1 MKVPKSVVKQIQY
14 LCYNIPDNEWSG
26 PIMYRLI
33 GNFATGNFHCVVKDL
48 YLMAKGSSAYTE
60 YEFGEDFIKYR
71 MAHPESLEWEVG
83 NCHSHNNMATF
94 FSGTDINDLQENSL
108 SNNYYLSLIVNN
120 NLDTTAKIS
129 FVGEQEVK
137 QNIVKSFFGDN
148 GKLYK
153 FNTKEI
159 KKEKVLFVYN
169 CIVELDH
176 EIKVNPVFK
185 DRVDEIIAKYEAGK
199 AAKTTT
205 QTFGKYNN
213 GGLGYTQGSLFPGTG
228 MHDDFEDTD
237 MCYFESE
244 ATVSAKEFTNKHKE
258 NTKQLLVDSLLGEF
272 GAKSSLDEA
281 MFKANVDFKE
291 NPENTVNTISMFLQT
306 LGDQYLPETKLNTDE
321 YFETLAEL
329 IYFYESEFPEF
340 CDVLTDAILEEV

>member
-1 MKVPKSVVKQIQY
+1 MYKV
-14 LCYNIPDNEWSG
+14 
-26 PIMYRLI
+26 I
-33 GNFATGNFHCVVKDL
+33 GNFATGNFHCIVKDL
-48 YLMAKGSSAYTE
+48 YPMAKGSSAYTE

-83 NCHSHNNMATF
+83 NCHSHNNMQTF
-94 FSGTDINDLQENSL
+94 FSSTDMNDLQENSL

-120 NLDTTAKIS
+120 NLDATAKIS
-129 FVGEQEVK
+129 FVGEQEIK
-137 QNIVKSFFGDN
+137 QNTVKSFFGDN

-153 FNTKEI
+153 FNTKEV

-169 CIVELDH
+169 CTVELDY
-176 EIKVNPVFK
+176 EIKVNSVFAN
-185 DRVDEIIAKYEAGK
+185 RVDEIIAKYEADK
-199 AAKTTT
+199 VAKTTT

-213 GGLGYTQGSLFPGTG
+213 IEPRYTQGSLFTETG
-228 MHDDFEDTD
+228 MYDDFEYDDITH
-237 MCYFESE
+237 YGSQ
-244 ATVSAKEFTNKHKE
+244 SINSIKEFTDKNKE
-258 NTKQLLVDSLLGEF
+258 STKQLLIDSLLGEF
-272 GAKSSLDEA
+272 GAKSTLDEA

-291 NPENTVNTISMFLQT
+291 NAENTVTTINMFLQT